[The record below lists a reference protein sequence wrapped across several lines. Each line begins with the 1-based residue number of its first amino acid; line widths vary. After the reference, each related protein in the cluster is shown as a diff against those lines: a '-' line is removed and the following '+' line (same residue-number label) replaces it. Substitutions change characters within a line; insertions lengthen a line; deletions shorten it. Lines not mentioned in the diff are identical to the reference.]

1 MEETMAKFAIFYLG
15 GNKEMSPEEGKAHR
29 QGWQDWLSGLGEAVV
44 SPGNPMMGNKT
55 VTGAGVADTDGAMRI
70 TGYTVVEAADM
81 DAALAMA
88 KGCPFLDMGTL
99 EVAEM
104 MSMGG

>member
-1 MEETMAKFAIFYLG
+1 MAKFAIFYLG

-29 QGWQDWLSGLGEAVV
+29 QGWQDWLGGLGEAVV
-44 SPGNPMMGNKT
+44 SPGNPMMGNKS
-55 VTGAGVADTDGAMRI
+55 VTGAGVTDTDGARRI

-88 KGCPFLDMGTL
+88 KGCPFLDIGTL
-99 EVAEM
+99 EIAEM